1 MRKLKKAI
9 IGVLASAMLMGAM
22 TGCGKAASDDITV
35 ISREDGS
42 GTRGAFIELFG
53 IEEKDAD
60 GNKIDNTISTADIT
74 NSTSVMMTSVADDE
88 AAIGY
93 ISLGSLDD
101 SVKALKIDGAEAT
114 ADNISNGSYKVSR
127 PFNIATKGTPNEV
140 TQDFINFILSEDG
153 QKVVEDAGYIS
164 QGNAG
169 AFKAAGVKG
178 KINIA
183 GSSSVTPVMEKLKE
197 AYVAVNPDVQIEVQ
211 QSDSTTGMTS
221 AAEGVCDIGMASRE
235 LKDSELSAGL
245 TPTVIAIDGIA
256 VITDTANT
264 ITDIKSEDLA
274 KVYTGEITNWKD
286 LGGPD
291 EQIVVIGREAG
302 SGTRD
307 AFEELMDVKDSCKY
321 AQELDSTGAV
331 LAKVAATPGAVGYVS
346 LDVLDDTVNG
356 LKINSVEP
364 TEDNILAGDYVLQR
378 PFVMASKGE
387 ISEQSKQVQAYFDF
401 INSADGQNVIKSVGL
416 IIPNSK

>member
-1 MRKLKKAI
+1 MK
-9 IGVLASAMLMGAM
+9 
-22 TGCGKAASDDITV
+22 
-35 ISREDGS
+35 
-42 GTRGAFIELFG
+42 
-53 IEEKDAD
+53 
-60 GNKIDNTISTADIT
+60 NKFVKMMALLTAT
-74 NSTSVMMTSVADDE
+74 TMV
-88 AAIGY
+88 
-93 ISLGSLDD
+93 
-101 SVKALKIDGAEAT
+101 
-114 ADNISNGSYKVSR
+114 
-127 PFNIATKGTPNEV
+127 
-140 TQDFINFILSEDG
+140 
-153 QKVVEDAGYIS
+153 
-164 QGNAG
+164 
-169 AFKAAGVKG
+169 AAGVMG
-178 KINIA
+178 CGSDSSSDANTDTTASDASANADTTDGADLSGTVTLA
-183 GSSSVTPVMEKLKE
+183 GSTSMEKLANAMNE
-197 AYVAVNPDVQIEVQ
+197 AFMEKYPNVSATAEFTGSSAGIE
-211 QSDSTTGMTS
+211 S
-221 AAEGVCDIGMASRE
+221 
-235 LKDSELSAGL
+235 LSAGSVDIGDASRAL
-245 TPTVIAIDGIA
+245 SDGEKSQGIVENIVAIDGIA

-378 PFVMASKGE
+378 PFVMATKGE